1 MEYVLLGLEGI
12 ISLIALL
19 FFAVTGIIITIYT
32 IRIMRELNIF
42 LKNKNQNNIK
52 KHYE

>member
-1 MEYVLLGLEGI
+1 MEYVYLELI

-19 FFAVTGIIITIYT
+19 FLAVTGIIITIYT
-32 IRIMRELNIF
+32 IRILRELNTF
-42 LKNKNQNNIK
+42 LKNKNQNNII

>member
-1 MEYVLLGLEGI
+1 MEHIYQELGY
-12 ISLIALL
+12 ISIL
-19 FFAVTGIIITIYT
+19 FFDILYAIIAIYA
-32 IRIMRELNIF
+32 ICILRELNTF

>member
-1 MEYVLLGLEGI
+1 MEYVLLVLVDV

-19 FFAVTGIIITIYT
+19 FFIVTGIIITIYT

-42 LKNKNQNNIK
+42 LKNKNQNNII